1 MSHPALRPRP
11 DSRSLGHHNAPRVH
25 RCQFAIQS
33 ARNQTHQ
40 SGGRVGTLG
49 RNILD
54 DLGDRVV
61 SGGLLLCVHHER
73 GPPFTRQS
81 VNYLLAEAAARAGLP
96 PEHPHMLLHSC
107 GFSLAN
113 RGYDLRLIQDYLGHC
128 DPKHTVHL
136 HASPPDASR
145 GFGVESGRFNA
156 EGDQTFTV
164 LERWAFLSFMD

>member
-1 MSHPALRPRP
+1 
-11 DSRSLGHHNAPRVH
+11 
-25 RCQFAIQS
+25 
-33 ARNQTHQ
+33 
-40 SGGRVGTLG
+40 
-49 RNILD
+49 
-54 DLGDRVV
+54 
-61 SGGLLLCVHHER
+61 
-73 GPPFTRQS
+73 
-81 VNYLLAEAAARAGLP
+81 
-96 PEHPHMLLHSC
+96 MLLHSC

-145 GFGVESGRFNA
+145 GFGVESGRFHA